1 MSCCG
6 NCEKN
11 KEEIL
16 KKIDGF
22 SHQIFSYHLD
32 LLQFM
37 DMIYDFIQDTD
48 IQGIKNK
55 KGATTDGSRRSC
67 RRTYRYYN
75 RS

>member
-48 IQGIKNK
+48 IQGVKNSSVLYELIHK
-55 KGATTDGSRRSC
+55 AKNNNERSS
-67 RRTYRYYN
+67 N
-75 RS
+75 RWK